1 LRLRRH
7 VGTQGVVNA
16 PGLRYLAS
24 AIVMVALGVGC
35 SARQE
40 RPPRPALPEVAY
52 VRPCDPDAV
61 IALTATDEKA
71 LVVRDRLLLEYIQ
84 ELEALLGENP

>member
-1 LRLRRH
+1 MDQH
-7 VGTQGVVNA
+7 VGTEGDVNA
-16 PGLRYLAS
+16 AGLPYLAS
-24 AIVMVALGVGC
+24 AIVLLGPMVGC
-35 SARQE
+35 TARQD

-61 IALTATDEKA
+61 IALTAADEKA

-84 ELEALLGENP
+84 ELESLLGENP